1 MKSLKGRDRVEGCL
15 KTFFEFGRKL
25 CTDMLNLAILV
36 TKAVVLRCSIKKDVL
51 TNFAKFTEKP
61 VAEIPSPTA
70 CNFIKKESL
79 AQVFSS
85 EFCEI
90 SSNTFFHR
98 TPLLS
103 ASVVTLVFLLV
114 TLISIRN

>member
-1 MKSLKGRDRVEGCL
+1 MKSLKGRDRIEGCL

-36 TKAVVLRCSIKKDVL
+36 TKAVVLKRSIKKDVL
-51 TNFAKFTEKP
+51 TNFAKFTGKP

-98 TPLLS
+98 TPLLA

>member
-1 MKSLKGRDRVEGCL
+1 MKSLKGRDGVEGCL

-36 TKAVVLRCSIKKDVL
+36 TKAVVLRCSVKKDVL
-51 TNFAKFTEKP
+51 TNFAKFTGKP

-70 CNFIKKESL
+70 CNFIKKKSL

-90 SSNTFFHR
+90 CENIYFNR
-98 TPLLS
+98 TPLLA